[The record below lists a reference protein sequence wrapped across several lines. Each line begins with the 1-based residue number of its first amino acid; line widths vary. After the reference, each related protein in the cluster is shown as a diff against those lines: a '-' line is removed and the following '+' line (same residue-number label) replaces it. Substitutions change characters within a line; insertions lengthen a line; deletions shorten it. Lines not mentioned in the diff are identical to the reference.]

1 MANQAQPVSQEIS
14 ETITKF
20 EALFAG
26 RTGLTVMLP
35 RLAAFNGSDKTP
47 PSFAPSPN
55 DPRDIIISVG
65 NKKILLKGL
74 RKEHV
79 EASVSKGFIM
89 FYETEDD
96 EVVRSTL
103 CNYQK

>member
-1 MANQAQPVSQEIS
+1 MANQAQPISQEIS

-20 EALFAG
+20 ETLFAA

-35 RLAAFNGSDKTP
+35 KLAAFNGSEKTP

-55 DPRDIIISVG
+55 DPRDIIITTAG
-65 NKKILLKGL
+65 GKKILLKGL
-74 RKEHV
+74 RKEHI

-96 EVVRSTL
+96 EVVRSAL
-103 CNYQK
+103 